1 MKLVLNMALAIL
13 MATIAVLAA
22 DWTRIA
28 KEAKDGIPRLEIVSQ
43 DGDHGIC
50 SAIVVAVP
58 GPTVAL
64 ALTAAHCVNDP
75 KDTITING
83 RDAHFVK
90 ANKILD
96 LALVAFDPKHEKALP
111 LAPEAPETGAEVLMA
126 GYPFGSE
133 TYHVQTGTV
142 AAPYD
147 HECKCLKLDVNV
159 IPGDSGGAVLD
170 AQGRLIGLTT
180 GVHYSGPSHLAL
192 AVPVDQIRDFAKT
205 YLPKQP

>member
-1 MKLVLNMALAIL
+1 
-13 MATIAVLAA
+13 MATVIILATVAVIAA
-22 DWTRIA
+22 DWTRVA
-28 KEAKDGIPRLEIVSQ
+28 REARDGIPRLEVSTE
-43 DGDHGIC
+43 DGRSGKC
-50 SAIVVAVP
+50 SAVVVAAP
-58 GPTVAL
+58 SSAIGL
-64 ALTAAHCVNDP
+64 ALTAAHCVNSP

-96 LALVAFDPKHEKALP
+96 LALVAFDPKHEKPIP

-133 TYHVQTGTV
+133 TFHVQTGTV
-142 AAPYD
+142 SAPYD
-147 HECKCLKLDVNV
+147 RDCKCLKLDVNV

-170 AQGRLIGLTT
+170 SQGRLIGLTT
-180 GVHYSGPSHLAL
+180 GMHYNGPSHLAL
-192 AVPVDQIRDFAKT
+192 AVPVDAIRDFAKV